1 MTETITTKTMNE
13 QKIHILLAEDDL
25 NLGFLLTDFLE
36 SHGYQVKLYRDGESA
51 LKGFKSFNFNFC
63 IFDVMLPKMDGF
75 TLARQIKSIAP
86 VIPVIFL
93 TARSM
98 KTDKLKGYDIGADD
112 YITKPFDEDEL
123 LCRIKAIMNRTE
135 INVADHKI
143 YRIGQ
148 YEFDMENMALRFGDD
163 MRRLTSREAE
173 VLHLLCSSKNN
184 IVKREQLLTSIW
196 GENDYFAGRSLD
208 VFISKLRKYF
218 AADPTVRIENIPKV
232 GFLLSCSDN

>member
-1 MTETITTKTMNE
+1 MNE
-13 QKIHILLAEDDL
+13 RKIHILLAEDDL
-25 NLGFLLTDFLE
+25 NLGFLLTEFLE
-36 SHGYQVKLYRDGESA
+36 SHGYHVKLYRDGESA
-51 LKGFKSFNFNFC
+51 LKGFKSVGFNFC
-63 IFDVMLPKMDGF
+63 ILDVMLPRMDGF
-75 TLARQIKSIAP
+75 TLARNIKDMMP
-86 VIPVIFL
+86 GIPVIFL

-98 KTDKLKGYDIGADD
+98 KADKLKGYDLGADD

-123 LCRIKAIMNRTE
+123 LCRIKAIMNRTDLD
-135 INVADHKI
+135 ISNNQT
-143 YRIGQ
+143 YRIGK
-148 YEFDMENMALRFGDD
+148 YEFDMENLALKIGDET
-163 MRRLTSREAE
+163 RRLTSREAE
-173 VLHLLCSSKNN
+173 VLHLLCNSKNN

>member
-1 MTETITTKTMNE
+1 MNE
-13 QKIHILLAEDDL
+13 RKIHILLAEDDL
-25 NLGFLLTDFLE
+25 NLGFLLTEFLE

-51 LKGFKSFNFNFC
+51 LKGFKSVGFNFC
-63 IFDVMLPKMDGF
+63 ILDVMLPKMDGF
-75 TLARQIKSIAP
+75 TLARNIKDLMP
-86 VIPVIFL
+86 GIPVIFL

-98 KTDKLKGYDIGADD
+98 KADKLRGYDLGADD

-123 LCRIKAIMNRTE
+123 LCRIKAVMNRTDLD
-135 INVADHKI
+135 ISNNQT
-143 YRIGQ
+143 YRIGK
-148 YEFDMENMALRFGDD
+148 YEFDMENLALKIGDEI
-163 MRRLTSREAE
+163 RRLTSREAE
-173 VLHLLCSSKNN
+173 VLHLLCNSKNN

>member
-1 MTETITTKTMNE
+1 MNE
-13 QKIHILLAEDDL
+13 RKIHILLAEDDL
-25 NLGFLLTDFLE
+25 NLGFLLTEFLE
-36 SHGYQVKLYRDGESA
+36 SNGYHVKLYRDGESA
-51 LKGFKSFNFNFC
+51 LKGFKSVGFNFC
-63 IFDVMLPKMDGF
+63 ILDVMLPRMDGF
-75 TLARQIKSIAP
+75 TLARSIKDMTP
-86 VIPVIFL
+86 EIPIIFL

-98 KTDKLKGYDIGADD
+98 KADKLRGYDLGADD

-123 LCRIKAIMNRTE
+123 LCRIKAIMNRTDLDFSE
-135 INVADHKI
+135 NKT
-143 YRIGQ
+143 YRIGM
-148 YEFDMENMALRFGDD
+148 YEFDMENLALKIGDD
-163 MRRLTSREAE
+163 TRRLTSREAE
-173 VLHLLCSSKNN
+173 VLHLLCNSKNN